1 MSGRK
6 PAGLFGLN
14 IFFAWNKSAADGVV
28 SIGGVSK
35 DMVRHAVRLQNKYD
49 SSHYITM
56 DSSGSR
62 KSTTTIESPNGITI
76 KTGQTQINP
85 GASTLSIQVEKGNLD
100 IEVMN
105 GDFNVI
111 ADNFNVKCPK
121 IKYPVGSAALAGAGG
136 ASSPPVVAG
145 NITFDAANSFDVKA
159 PHVKITA
166 SKIADISAVNV
177 LRLMGDKTTEIISG
191 ICSMQSYSTRTG
203 SPPDLFDN
211 REENKAVPEEPDYSD
226 YKPNTY
232 QSVEQFNALSKEEQ
246 DNQMSRFN

>member
-35 DMVRHAVRLQNKYD
+35 DKVRHAVRLQNKYD

-62 KSTTTIESPNGITI
+62 KSTTTIESPNGITV

-121 IKYPVGSAALAGAGG
+121 IKYTGIGTTAGATGNDEII
-136 ASSPPVVAG
+136 SG

-211 REENKAVPEEPDYSD
+211 REENKAVPQEPDYSD
-226 YKPNTY
+226 YKPNNY
-232 QSVEQFNALSKEEQ
+232 QSVEQYNALPTGPE
-246 DNQMSRFN
+246 D

>member
-62 KSTTTIESPNGITI
+62 KSTTTIESPNGITV

-105 GDFNVI
+105 GDFNVT

-121 IKYPVGSAALAGAGG
+121 LKSLPDVDPYTGKILGG
-136 ASSPPVVAG
+136 DLTAG

-226 YKPNTY
+226 YKPNQY

>member
-76 KTGQTQINP
+76 KTGQTQELE
-85 GASTLSIQVEKGNLD
+85 GASTLSILVEKGNLD
-100 IEVMN
+100 IDVMN
-105 GDFNVI
+105 GDFNVT
-111 ADNFNVKCPK
+111 ADNFTFKTPK
-121 IKYPVGSAALAGAGG
+121 YMEDETGK
-136 ASSPPVVAG
+136 VVAG
-145 NITFDAANSFDVKA
+145 NISFAAENSFKVESPTIRIDGNKL
-159 PHVKITA
+159 I
-166 SKIADISAVNV
+166 DISCNNV

-211 REENKAVPEEPDYSD
+211 REENKAVPEQPDYSD
-226 YKPNTY
+226 YKPNDY

-246 DNQMSRFN
+246 DKQMSRFN

>member
-62 KSTTTIESPNGITI
+62 KSTTTIESPNGITV
-76 KTGQTQINP
+76 KTGQTQELE
-85 GASTLSIQVEKGNLD
+85 GASTLSILVEKGNLD
-100 IEVMN
+100 IDVVN
-105 GDFNVI
+105 GDFTVN
-111 ADNFNVKCPK
+111 ADNFIFKTPK
-121 IKYPVGSAALAGAGG
+121 LKYDEKGN
-136 ASSPPVVAG
+136 VVAG
-145 NITFDAANSFDVKA
+145 NVSFAAENSFKVESPTVRIDGNKL
-159 PHVKITA
+159 I
-166 SKIADISAVNV
+166 DISCNNV

-191 ICSMQSYSTRTG
+191 ICSMQSYSTRAG
-203 SPPDLFDN
+203 APPDIFDTTEAFQGGPSA
-211 REENKAVPEEPDYSD
+211 EENTRVPEEPDYSD

-246 DNQMSRFN
+246 DKQMSRFN

>member
-1 MSGRK
+1 MGGGRK

-14 IFFAWNKSAADGVV
+14 IYFAWSKSAVDGTI

-35 DMVRHAVRLQNKYD
+35 DKVRHAVRLQNKYD
-49 SSHYITM
+49 PDHYITM
-56 DSSGSR
+56 DSTGHR
-62 KSTTTIESPNGITI
+62 ASTTTIESPNGITI
-76 KTGQTQINP
+76 KTGQTQLNE

-121 IKYPVGSAALAGAGG
+121 VKYTGISTVNETGNDEIIS
-136 ASSPPVVAG
+136 G

-211 REENKAVPEEPDYSD
+211 REENTRVPQEPDYSD

-232 QSVEQFNALSKEEQ
+232 QSVEQYNALPTGPE
-246 DNQMSRFN
+246 D

>member
-28 SIGGVSK
+28 SIGGVSQ

-49 SSHYITM
+49 SSHYISM

-121 IKYPVGSAALAGAGG
+121 IKYKNDN
-136 ASSPPVVAG
+136 VVAG
-145 NITFDAANSFDVKA
+145 YITFDTANSFDVKA

-166 SKIADISAVNV
+166 SKIADISAINV

-211 REENKAVPEEPDYSD
+211 REENKAVPQEPDYSD

-232 QSVEQFNALSKEEQ
+232 QSVEQYNALPTGPE
-246 DNQMSRFN
+246 D

>member
-49 SSHYITM
+49 SSHYISM

-105 GDFNVI
+105 GDFNVT
-111 ADNFNVKCPK
+111 ADNFNVNCPK
-121 IKYPVGSAALAGAGG
+121 YRPPKPDPPGA
-136 ASSPPVVAG
+136 AG
-145 NITFDAANSFDVKA
+145 NITFVAGNSFDVKA

-166 SKIADISAVNV
+166 SKIADISAINV

-211 REENKAVPEEPDYSD
+211 REENTRVPQEPDYSD

-232 QSVEQFNALSKEEQ
+232 QSVEQYNALPRGPE
-246 DNQMSRFN
+246 D

>member
-14 IFFAWNKSAADGVV
+14 IFFAWNKSAADGVI

-35 DMVRHAVRLQNKYD
+35 DKVRHAVRLGNKYD
-49 SSHYITM
+49 SSHYISM

-100 IEVMN
+100 IEVMD

-111 ADNFNVKCPK
+111 ADNFNVNCPK
-121 IKYPVGSAALAGAGG
+121 PFSLPDIDPATGEMIPGPENPPTAGH
-136 ASSPPVVAG
+136 
-145 NITFDAANSFDVKA
+145 ITFNSVNSFDVKA

-166 SKIADISAVNV
+166 SKIADISAINV

-211 REENKAVPEEPDYSD
+211 REENTRVPEEPDYSD
-226 YKPNTY
+226 YKPNEY
-232 QSVEQFNALSKEEQ
+232 QSVEQYEEKMAKLRRHE
-246 DNQMSRFN
+246 D

>member
-56 DSSGSR
+56 DASGSR

-76 KTGQTQINP
+76 KTGQTQVTP

-121 IKYPVGSAALAGAGG
+121 IKYKNDN
-136 ASSPPVVAG
+136 VVAG
-145 NITFDAANSFDVKA
+145 NITFDTANSFDVKA

-211 REENKAVPEEPDYSD
+211 REENKAVPQEPDYSD

-246 DNQMSRFN
+246 DKQMSRFN

>member
-14 IFFAWNKSAADGVV
+14 IFFAWNKSAADGVISV
-28 SIGGVSK
+28 GGVSK
-35 DMVRHAVRLQNKYD
+35 DKVRHAVRLQNKYD
-49 SSHYITM
+49 SSHYISM

-62 KSTTTIESPNGITI
+62 KSTTTIESPNGITV

-121 IKYPVGSAALAGAGG
+121 IKYAGG
-136 ASSPPVVAG
+136 IATDVKIDTDDISGDWTPEIISG

-232 QSVEQFNALSKEEQ
+232 QSVEQYNALPRGPE
-246 DNQMSRFN
+246 D

>member
-1 MSGRK
+1 MGGGRK

-14 IFFAWNKSAADGVV
+14 IYFAWSKSAVDGTI

-35 DMVRHAVRLQNKYD
+35 DKVRHAVRLQNKYD
-49 SSHYITM
+49 PDHYITM
-56 DSSGSR
+56 DSTGHR
-62 KSTTTIESPNGITI
+62 ASTTTIESPNGITI
-76 KTGQTQINP
+76 KTGQTQLNP

-121 IKYPVGSAALAGAGG
+121 LKYAGG
-136 ASSPPVVAG
+136 IATDVKIDTDGISGDWTPEIISG

-211 REENKAVPEEPDYSD
+211 REENTRVPQEPDYSD

-232 QSVEQFNALSKEEQ
+232 QSVEQYNALPRGPE
-246 DNQMSRFN
+246 D

>member
-56 DSSGSR
+56 DASGSR

-76 KTGQTQINP
+76 KTGQTQVTP

-121 IKYPVGSAALAGAGG
+121 IKYAGG
-136 ASSPPVVAG
+136 IATDVKIDTDDISGDWTPEIISG

-211 REENKAVPEEPDYSD
+211 REENKAVPQEPDYSD

-232 QSVEQFNALSKEEQ
+232 QSVEQYNALPRGPE
-246 DNQMSRFN
+246 D

>member
-35 DMVRHAVRLQNKYD
+35 DKVRHAVRLQNKYD
-49 SSHYITM
+49 SSHYISM
-56 DSSGSR
+56 DASGSR

-76 KTGQTQINP
+76 KTGQTQLTE

-100 IEVMN
+100 IEVMD

-121 IKYPVGSAALAGAGG
+121 VKYTGISTVNETGNDEIIS
-136 ASSPPVVAG
+136 G

-211 REENKAVPEEPDYSD
+211 REENTKVPQEPDYSD
-226 YKPNTY
+226 YKPNNY
-232 QSVEQFNALSKEEQ
+232 QSVEQYNALPRGPE
-246 DNQMSRFN
+246 D

>member
-14 IFFAWNKSAADGVV
+14 IFFAWNKSAADGVI

-35 DMVRHAVRLQNKYD
+35 DMVRHAVCLQNKYD

-121 IKYPVGSAALAGAGG
+121 IKYAGG
-136 ASSPPVVAG
+136 ISTDGGKTEVNDTDNVVAG

-211 REENKAVPEEPDYSD
+211 REENTRVPQEPDYSD
-226 YKPNTY
+226 YKPNNY
-232 QSVEQFNALSKEEQ
+232 QSVEQYNALPTGPE
-246 DNQMSRFN
+246 D

>member
-1 MSGRK
+1 MGGGRK

-14 IFFAWNKSAADGVV
+14 IYFAWSKSAVDGTI

-35 DMVRHAVRLQNKYD
+35 DKVRHAVRLQNKYD
-49 SSHYITM
+49 PDHYITM
-56 DSSGSR
+56 DSTGHR
-62 KSTTTIESPNGITI
+62 ASTTTIESPNGITI
-76 KTGQTQINP
+76 KTGQTQITE

-121 IKYPVGSAALAGAGG
+121 IKYAGG
-136 ASSPPVVAG
+136 ISTDGGITQVNDTDNVVAG

-211 REENKAVPEEPDYSD
+211 REENTKVPQEPDYSD
-226 YKPNTY
+226 YKPNNY
-232 QSVEQFNALSKEEQ
+232 QSVEQYNALPRGPE
-246 DNQMSRFN
+246 D

>member
-6 PAGLFGLN
+6 PTGLFGLN

-35 DMVRHAVRLQNKYD
+35 DKVRHAVRLQNKYD

-56 DSSGSR
+56 DASGSR

-76 KTGQTQINP
+76 KTGQTQLNP

-100 IEVMN
+100 IEVMD

-121 IKYPVGSAALAGAGG
+121 IKYTGIGTTAGATGNDEII
-136 ASSPPVVAG
+136 SG

-211 REENKAVPEEPDYSD
+211 REENTRVPQEPDYSD
-226 YKPNTY
+226 YKPNNY
-232 QSVEQFNALSKEEQ
+232 QSVEQYNALPTGPE
-246 DNQMSRFN
+246 D

>member
-35 DMVRHAVRLQNKYD
+35 DKVRHAVRLQNKYD
-49 SSHYITM
+49 SSHYISM
-56 DSSGSR
+56 DASGSR

-76 KTGQTQINP
+76 KTGQTQLTE

-100 IEVMN
+100 IEVMD

-121 IKYPVGSAALAGAGG
+121 IKYPEGALG
-136 ASSPPVVAG
+136 AG

-211 REENKAVPEEPDYSD
+211 REENTKVPQEPDYSD
-226 YKPNTY
+226 YKPNNY
-232 QSVEQFNALSKEEQ
+232 QSVEQYNALPRGPE
-246 DNQMSRFN
+246 D

>member
-35 DMVRHAVRLQNKYD
+35 DKVRHAVRLQNKYD
-49 SSHYITM
+49 SSHYISM
-56 DSSGSR
+56 DASGSR

-76 KTGQTQINP
+76 KTGQTQLTE

-100 IEVMN
+100 IEVMD

-121 IKYPVGSAALAGAGG
+121 IKYAGIATVNETGNDK
-136 ASSPPVVAG
+136 VIAG

-166 SKIADISAVNV
+166 SKIADISAINV

-211 REENKAVPEEPDYSD
+211 REENTRVPQEPDYSD
-226 YKPNTY
+226 YKPNNY
-232 QSVEQFNALSKEEQ
+232 QSVEQYNALPTGPE
-246 DNQMSRFN
+246 D

>member
-76 KTGQTQINP
+76 KTGQTQELK
-85 GASTLSIQVEKGNLD
+85 GASTLSILVEKGNLD
-100 IEVMN
+100 IDVEN
-105 GDFNVI
+105 GDFTVN
-111 ADNFNVKCPK
+111 ADNFIFKTPKLKYDEEGKVISGNV
-121 IKYPVGSAALAGAGG
+121 S
-136 ASSPPVVAG
+136 
-145 NITFDAANSFDVKA
+145 FDALTSFDVKA
-159 PHVKITA
+159 PHVKIAA

-211 REENKAVPEEPDYSD
+211 REENKAVPQEPDYSD
-226 YKPNTY
+226 FKPNNH
-232 QSVEQFNALSKEEQ
+232 QSVEQFNALPKKEQ
-246 DNQMSRFN
+246 RRQLRRYGY